1 MKVRL
6 IGFAQVE
13 AQIKEL
19 FGQSLRLP
27 EDNHLESEKIG
38 FENLFR

>member
-13 AQIKEL
+13 AQKKEL

-27 EDNHLESEKIG
+27 EFDVLKEG
-38 FENLFR
+38 LFND